1 MSTQELVI
9 APHRFAVGYHPQR
22 FWNWLIGSA
31 FFMGGVGGGTFLISF
46 AGKQLAGMVA
56 GFLIIMVGKSA
67 AHLAFLGRPLR
78 FWRLA
83 MRPDRSWLARGIWA
97 TGIFGVAGFATVV
110 MQANPHLLGFLPHWL
125 ASLTVVMAVLSAL
138 FIISYD
144 GFLLRSSL
152 GVAFWHSFLLPMLLF
167 MYATLG
173 GITLSITIR
182 ELQGREVPGTL
193 VRFEHGL
200 LVVNLIFL
208 VVYLLRMSRALP
220 AARET
225 MRLWVSGTYA
235 RFFFGLIVTVGL
247 VATLALS
254 ILGGHVHATGLVLLI
269 ALCELIGDY
278 TLMMVMLKSGLFAS
292 QTGSVS
298 QSR

>member
-1 MSTQELVI
+1 MSTQELLI

-31 FFMGGVGGGTFLISF
+31 FFMGGVGGGTFLISL

-56 GFLIIMVGKSA
+56 GFLIVMVGKNS

-78 FWRLA
+78 FWRAA
-83 MRPDRSWLARGIWA
+83 MRPDRSWVARGIWA
-97 TGIFGVAGFATVV
+97 TGIFGVAGFATI
-110 MQANPHLLGFLPHWL
+110 LLRADPRLLSFLPHWL
-125 ASLTVVMAVLSAL
+125 ANLAVVMAVLSAL
-138 FIISYD
+138 FLVCYD
-144 GFLLRSSL
+144 GFLLRSSM
-152 GVAFWHSFLLPMLLF
+152 GVAFWRSFLLPLLLF
-167 MYATLG
+167 MYAGLG

-193 VRFEHGL
+193 LKYEHGL
-200 LVVNLIFL
+200 LVINLIFL
-208 VVYLLRMSRALP
+208 LVYLLRMNYALP

-225 MRLWVSGTYA
+225 MRLWLRGTYA
-235 RFFFGLIVTVGL
+235 RAFFGLVLLVGL

-254 ILGGHVHATGLVLLI
+254 ILGSHVHATGLVVLI

-278 TLMMVMLKSGLFAS
+278 TLMMVMLKSGLFAP
-292 QTGSVS
+292 QTGSAL
-298 QSR
+298 QSL